1 MKVLKGISL
10 FFVYPAIMFLI
21 GFWCGVETERF
32 FYPYNSE
39 TNTEMNTETNQETY
53 HGDLSDVPAIMVNSK
68 AETLCADTEYVL
80 EEADVLR
87 NTVVETTRNLP
98 GQYLGMDREQFLAA
112 IEDFEL
118 APPLA
123 ELERGFIGAEVLQFS
138 RERVVVRMD
147 YKYVQPGEGFYLAV
161 RNHEVVVYL
170 EDKETVYM
178 NTGIRLDEFPED
190 LQLKIIGLHYI
201 EGEGNL
207 YNFLETY
214 SS

>member
-10 FFVYPAIMFLI
+10 FFIYPTIMFLI
-21 GFWCGVETERF
+21 GFWCGVKAESF
-32 FYPYNSE
+32 FYPYNAES
-39 TNTEMNTETNQETY
+39 NLETNQETY
-53 HGDLSDVPAIMVNSK
+53 YGDLSDVPAIMVNSE

-123 ELERGFIGAEVLQFS
+123 ELERGFVGAEVLHFS

-161 RNHEVVVYL
+161 RDHEVVVYL

-190 LQLKIIGLHYI
+190 LQLKIIELHYI

>member
-10 FFVYPAIMFLI
+10 FFVYPTIMLLI
-21 GFWCGVETERF
+21 GFWGGVKTERF
-32 FYPYNSE
+32 FYPYKSE
-39 TNTEMNTETNQETY
+39 MGVETNQETY
-53 HGDLSDVPAIMVNSK
+53 HGDLSKVPAIMVSSK
-68 AETLCADTEYVL
+68 GETLCADTEYVL

-87 NTVVETTRNLP
+87 DTVVETKRNLP
-98 GQYLGMDREQFLAA
+98 SQYFGMDREQFVAA

-123 ELERGFIGAEVLQFS
+123 ELERGFVGAEVLQFS

-147 YKYVQPGEGFYLAV
+147 YKYVQPSEGFYLAV
-161 RNHEVVVYL
+161 RDHEVVVYL

-178 NTGIRLDEFPED
+178 NTGIMLEEFPEE
-190 LQLKIIGLHYI
+190 LQLKIIGLLYI

>member
-10 FFVYPAIMFLI
+10 FFIYPAIMLLI
-21 GFWCGVETERF
+21 GFWGGVKTERF
-32 FYPYNSE
+32 FYPYRTESNS
-39 TNTEMNTETNQETY
+39 ETNQETY
-53 HGDLSDVPAIMVNSK
+53 YGDLSDVPAIMVDSQG
-68 AETLCADTEYVL
+68 ETLCADTEYVL
-80 EEADVLR
+80 EEADILR
-87 NTVVETTRNLP
+87 NTMVETKRNLP
-98 GQYLGMDREQFLAA
+98 NQYLGMDREQFLAA

-123 ELERGFIGAEVLQFS
+123 ELERGFVGAEVLQFS

-147 YKYVQPGEGFYLAV
+147 YRYVQPGDGFYLGV
-161 RNHEVVVYL
+161 RDHEVVVYL

-178 NTGIRLDEFPED
+178 NTGILLEEFPED
-190 LQLKIIGLHYI
+190 LQLEIIQLYYI